1 MWLVPPFP
9 SGFRPRIGV
18 RAMLSYQSP
27 MPAAAG
33 TLRYQNWVHCLMEGS
48 GVVCAPHPTPSWGQA
63 PALHFS
69 LPAGNEPQLEGVSG
83 PAILEPMT
91 RWHPVYA
98 GMEGTICSR
107 T

>member
-1 MWLVPPFP
+1 
-9 SGFRPRIGV
+9 
-18 RAMLSYQSP
+18 
-27 MPAAAG
+27 MPVGAG
-33 TLRYQNWVHCLMEGS
+33 TPRYENRVHWLMEGS
-48 GVVCAPHPTPSWGQA
+48 GVVCATHPAPSWGQA

-69 LPAGNEPQLEGVSG
+69 LPAGNEPQLEEVSG